1 MILSNS
7 SHLFAW
13 NELTGAPYTDGETEA
28 TGGGGVAVTGIGSGI
43 PGNRTQVP
51 VLVIPGCVTSGNLL
65 DLTESEF
72 PHLQNGH
79 EKNTYS
85 LEGLI

>member
-1 MILSNS
+1 M
-7 SHLFAW
+7 
-13 NELTGAPYTDGETEA
+13 
-28 TGGGGVAVTGIGSGI
+28 TGIGSGI